1 MPVKTKVTA
10 EADPEALKASVAL
23 LDRYQAALKKLYGAA
38 VADAPYIKAAVTS
51 ARDVTEHL
59 KREEFAVRSAAA
71 TQVRFTA
78 AAQKADHAF
87 RGLGTGVVRTLE
99 GFARV
104 ALSPLQLLFPAGL
117 TVGLFGF
124 GAGLLGAGAIG
135 LGGYALDRGA
145 ADVSARRRQALG
157 LGVGYGALSSYDL
170 NFSRFGLGDQTLAG
184 VATGVY
190 DVTSPQYLPLLTSGA
205 ATGDTASAA
214 IELIKNLPAML
225 QGVPDQMVGPV
236 ARSRGWTNILDLQS
250 IIRLKNA
257 DPQEV
262 QRQIERYNA
271 DRRTLE
277 ISAEAQKKWADFD
290 AAISRAGRKIQSAL
304 ADRLAPLAEPLEH
317 FSESTTHLI
326 DAFINSGALTKGLEV
341 VESGLEKFVDVIGSA
356 EFKRGG
362 KQFLNALEVIGP
374 YIARFVDATA
384 KGIYYAGRGAY
395 YAADLAGN
403 PNYNPSFGD
412 FLGDLT
418 GAGHAQK
425 GVPPPHVSV
434 GRGGYSIRGYAGHG
448 ADRPKYGGIIDSA
461 TGKLLPHP
469 QFKYSPKS
477 GGWNASTGDIPA
489 DLLAKVQASN
499 PNLTPRQCVELVQ
512 ATMGVGN
519 VHDWRR
525 GPSETE
531 SPEGSALATFGVHG
545 DSDLYAYGGS
555 GTPGIGRDHALKLV
569 KKYPDGSFDAISQDI
584 GHAPHLIHMPWTGRG
599 GEGDASSYFA
609 IFNKAGPAGEN
620 SRLFGGGIK
629 NSVLKEHFQGGGFP
643 SLGGVPPNAPG
654 TPSGMQA
661 TTGWYG

>member
-1 MPVKTKVTA
+1 MPIKSCIEVA
-10 EADPEALKASVAL
+10 ADPEAIKASVAL

-59 KREEFAVRSAAA
+59 KREEAAVRSAAN
-71 TQVRFTA
+71 TQARFTA
-78 AAQKADHAF
+78 ATQKTGSAF
-87 RGLGTGVVRTLE
+87 GGLASNVKLTIENL
-99 GFARV
+99 ARY

-117 TVGLFGF
+117 TVGLFGL

-157 LGVGYGALSSYDL
+157 LGVSYGSLSSYDL

-214 IELIKNLPAML
+214 VDLIKNLPALL

-290 AAISRAGRKIQSAL
+290 AAISRAGWKIQSVL
-304 ADRLAPLAEPLEH
+304 ADRLVPLAEPLEH
-317 FSESTTHLI
+317 FSKSATHLI
-326 DAFINSGALTKGLEV
+326 DAFINSGTLTKGLGV
-341 VESGLEKFVDVIGSA
+341 VETGLERFVSIVGSP

-362 KQFLNALEVIGP
+362 KRFMEALETLGP

-384 KGIYYAGRGAY
+384 KGIFYVGRGAY

-448 ADRPKYGGIIDSA
+448 ADRPKYGSIIDSA
-461 TGKLLPHP
+461 TGKLLPRP

-477 GGWNASTGDIPA
+477 GGWNASAGDIPA
-489 DLLAKVQASN
+489 DLLAKVQASD

-525 GPSETE
+525 GPSETN

-555 GTPGIGRDHALKLV
+555 GTPGIGRDHAFKV
-569 KKYPDGSFDAISQDI
+569 GQEVS
-584 GHAPHLIHMPWTGRG
+584 GRK
-599 GEGDASSYFA
+599 F
-609 IFNKAGPAGEN
+609 
-620 SRLFGGGIK
+620 
-629 NSVLKEHFQGGGFP
+629 
-643 SLGGVPPNAPG
+643 
-654 TPSGMQA
+654 
-661 TTGWYG
+661 